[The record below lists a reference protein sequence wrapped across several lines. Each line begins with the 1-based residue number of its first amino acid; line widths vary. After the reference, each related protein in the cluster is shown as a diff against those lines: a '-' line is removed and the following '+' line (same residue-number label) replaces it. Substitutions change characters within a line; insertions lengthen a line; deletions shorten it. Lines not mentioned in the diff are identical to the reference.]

1 MTYRERVCSMPKV
14 ISIGICNPPNKIDQM
29 KTTEFIRDLF
39 YEHFP
44 DIDRLI
50 KVFANSEIEER
61 YFSESLEWY
70 GKEHS
75 FEEKND
81 IYIEKAITYGTEA
94 IHNCLSNQQ
103 LLAKKINPEE
113 IEAIFFISSSGIS
126 TPSIEAR
133 IMNKMEFLPHTKR
146 IPIWGLGCAGG
157 ASGLARAFDYCK
169 AYPKAKV
176 LVLAVELCSLTFQK
190 NDFSKSNLI
199 GTSLFAD
206 GTACVCIGG
215 DEVEYHGATAVFP
228 SFVSSRSTLM
238 ANSEDVMGWDIK
250 NSGLHVIFSKDIP
263 SIVKSWL
270 KGNVDEFLHGNLLNI
285 TEIKHFI
292 AHPGGKKVLDA
303 YEASLDIPSSMTVI
317 AREVL
322 RRQGNM
328 SSVTVLYVLKE
339 FMEKQLGKEG
349 DYGLVTALG
358 PGFSSE
364 LVLLQWRK

>member
-1 MTYRERVCSMPKV
+1 MPKI
-14 ISIGICNPPNKIDQM
+14 ISVGICNPPHKINQS
-29 KTTEFIRDLF
+29 KTTEFIKDLF
-39 YEHFP
+39 QEHFP

-50 KVFANSEIEER
+50 RVFANSEIEER

-70 GKEHS
+70 SKDHS
-75 FEEKND
+75 FEEKNNT
-81 IYIEKAITYGTEA
+81 YIEKAISFGVKS
-94 IHNCLSNQQ
+94 IQNCLHNTN
-103 LLAKKINPEE
+103 LLKKKITPKE
-113 IEAIFFISSSGIS
+113 IDAIIFISSSGIS

-133 IMNKMEFLPHTKR
+133 IMNQMDFGTHTKR

-169 AYPKAKV
+169 AYPDAKV
-176 LVLAVELCSLTFQK
+176 LVVAVELCSLTFQK
-190 NDFSKSNLI
+190 NDFTKSNLI

-206 GTACVCIGG
+206 GTACACIVG
-215 DEVEYHGATAVFP
+215 DEVEYQEW
-228 SFVSSRSTLM
+228 SVSDVLPEFISAQSTLM
-238 ANSEDVMGWDIK
+238 ADSEDVMGWDIR
-250 NSGLHVIFSKDIP
+250 NTGLHVIFSKDIP

-270 KGNVDEFLHGNLLNI
+270 KGNVDKYLHAKQLDMNK
-285 TEIKHFI
+285 IKHFI

-303 YEASLDIPSSMTVI
+303 YEVALEIPRSMTEI
-317 AREVL
+317 SRDVL
-322 RRQGNM
+322 RKQGNM

-339 FMEKQLGKEG
+339 FMEKQLSNEG

>member
-1 MTYRERVCSMPKV
+1 MPKV
-14 ISIGICNPPNKIDQM
+14 VSVGICNPPNKIDQM
-29 KTTEFIRDLF
+29 KTTEFIKDLF

-75 FEEKND
+75 FEEKNNT
-81 IYIEKAITYGTEA
+81 YIERAVTFGKEA
-94 IHNCLSNQQ
+94 IRNCLENQK
-103 LLAKKINPEE
+103 LLTKKMNPSE
-113 IEAIFFISSSGIS
+113 IDAIFFISSSGIS

-133 IMNKMEFLPHTKR
+133 IMNKMDFGPHTKR

-169 AYPKAKV
+169 AYPKAIV
-176 LVLAVELCSLTFQK
+176 LVIAVELCSLTFQK
-190 NDFSKSNLI
+190 NDFTKSNLI

-206 GTACVCIGG
+206 GIACVCICG
-215 DEVEYHGATAVFP
+215 DEVEHNTVTNVLP
-228 SFVSSRSTLM
+228 TFVSSQSTLM
-238 ANSEDVMGWDIK
+238 ADSEDVMGWDIK
-250 NSGLHVIFSKDIP
+250 NTGLHVIFSKDIP

-270 KGNVDEFLHGNLLNI
+270 KGNVDEFLHTNQLDIND
-285 TEIKHFI
+285 TKHFI

-303 YEASLDIPSSMTVI
+303 YEAALKIPSSMTNI

-339 FMEKQLGKEG
+339 FMENQLGEES
-349 DYGLVTALG
+349 DFGLVTALG

-364 LVLLQWRK
+364 LILLQWRK